1 MRSVFPCDK
10 MACVDN
16 AKELVVKQMK
26 RRKRIFLVLAII
38 WMLVISAFSSRTGDL
53 SATDSGRIGRLIGQ
67 VLVPGFEDWSEE
79 KQNQFAEKVDYPVR
93 KTAHATEY
101 AILGMLLVGA
111 YTDKEKGR
119 FVRLLIPWFIGT
131 IYAATDEIH
140 QLFVVGRTGRF
151 TDVLIDTCGS
161 FTGIM
166 LSYIIGRVG
175 SGRKDG
181 RKKEK

>member
-1 MRSVFPCDK
+1 
-10 MACVDN
+10 MAYVDN

-79 KQNQFAEKVDYPVR
+79 KQDQFAEKVDYPVR

-101 AILGMLLVGA
+101 AILGMLLVVA

-140 QLFVVGRTGRF
+140 QLFVPGRSGQIS
-151 TDVLIDTCGS
+151 DVCLDSIGVLIGVSLLWVITE
-161 FTGIM
+161 I
-166 LSYIIGRVG
+166 
-175 SGRKDG
+175 KW
-181 RKKEK
+181 KKEKRSL

>member
-1 MRSVFPCDK
+1 

-79 KQNQFAEKVDYPVR
+79 KQDQFAEKVDYPVR

-111 YTDKEKGR
+111 YTDKEKGH

-140 QLFVVGRTGRF
+140 QLFVPGRSGQIS
-151 TDVLIDTCGS
+151 DVCLDSIGVLIGVFLLWVITE
-161 FTGIM
+161 I
-166 LSYIIGRVG
+166 
-175 SGRKDG
+175 KW
-181 RKKEK
+181 KKEKRSI

>member
-1 MRSVFPCDK
+1 

-79 KQNQFAEKVDYPVR
+79 KTKS
-93 KTAHATEY
+93 
-101 AILGMLLVGA
+101 I
-111 YTDKEKGR
+111 
-119 FVRLLIPWFIGT
+119 
-131 IYAATDEIH
+131 
-140 QLFVVGRTGRF
+140 
-151 TDVLIDTCGS
+151 C
-161 FTGIM
+161 
-166 LSYIIGRVG
+166 
-175 SGRKDG
+175 
-181 RKKEK
+181 

>member
-79 KQNQFAEKVDYPVR
+79 KQDAMWVVTGQPMGYGAGAGLAAVAQNYQKFDD
-93 KTAHATEY
+93 
-101 AILGMLLVGA
+101 LVS
-111 YTDKEKGR
+111 
-119 FVRLLIPWFIGT
+119 P
-131 IYAATDEIH
+131 
-140 QLFVVGRTGRF
+140 
-151 TDVLIDTCGS
+151 
-161 FTGIM
+161 
-166 LSYIIGRVG
+166 
-175 SGRKDG
+175 KDG
-181 RKKEK
+181 LGPKETTETR